1 MSASPPLSGSWTSS
15 ASWFSATRIWRRL
28 AFFLCLDIAI
38 AVWLIVL
45 FQNVDGLVQS
55 QTNRLLA
62 TVPSLLVLY
71 LKFRKDQATA
81 SSVWHSILETV
92 GRSPEEFDTMFP
104 ALLDAAE
111 SQQLPPYLRPH
122 GEELEQAVGNLLTDA
137 LSGTQNASR
146 VSLIRR
152 LLTSY
157 GMFS

>member
-1 MSASPPLSGSWTSS
+1 M
-15 ASWFSATRIWRRL
+15 
-28 AFFLCLDIAI
+28 FFLCLDGSLE
-38 AVWLIVL
+38 VRLIDL
-45 FQNVDGLVQS
+45 LQNVDGLVQS
-55 QTNRLLA
+55 QTSRLLA
-62 TVPSLLVLY
+62 TMPSLLVLY
-71 LKFRKDQATA
+71 LKFRKDHGTA
-81 SSVWHSILETV
+81 SSVWHSVLETA

-152 LLTSY
+152 LLASY
-157 GMFS
+157 STFL

>member
-1 MSASPPLSGSWTSS
+1 M
-15 ASWFSATRIWRRL
+15 
-28 AFFLCLDIAI
+28 
-38 AVWLIVL
+38 
-45 FQNVDGLVQS
+45 
-55 QTNRLLA
+55 
-62 TVPSLLVLY
+62 PSLLVLY
-71 LKFRKDQATA
+71 LKFRQNQGVAL
-81 SSVWHSILETV
+81 SVWHSVLETV